1 MIHAYNEYYLD
12 IVQNKLASMFELAV
26 YEEKLTVDEF
36 GEKFIHSYISKAF
49 GEGDPIY
56 ILGKSANELLG
67 LVLNKEIEE
76 VEQNMLASPE
86 YWVGWILA
94 YVQWYISGTFLEII
108 TYYPCSKLLLN
119 YFPYHE
125 MDKSETVNSIVKYLP
140 KGTMLKILRNKR
152 RLSQVELSKIS
163 NVSLRS
169 IKAYEQGKLDISK
182 AQGDTLYKLSK
193 TLDCSIEN
201 LIKKFPLI

>member
-1 MIHAYNEYYLD
+1 M
-12 IVQNKLASMFELAV
+12 
-26 YEEKLTVDEF
+26 
-36 GEKFIHSYISKAF
+36 
-49 GEGDPIY
+49 
-56 ILGKSANELLG
+56 
-67 LVLNKEIEE
+67 
-76 VEQNMLASPE
+76 
-86 YWVGWILA
+86 
-94 YVQWYISGTFLEII
+94 
-108 TYYPCSKLLLN
+108 LLN

-182 AQGDTLYKLSK
+182 AQVDTVYK
-193 TLDCSIEN
+193 N
-201 LIKKFPLI
+201 FR